1 MTSVSAEIGVR
12 LKNLEVLNKNLK
24 KNLIYPS
31 GSSICV
37 YGSRK
42 KKGNLG
48 IEMIYGR
55 RSNHLYKYQTKK
67 GKDNCT
73 TLFQHF
79 ESYEYFVAANPNIR
93 CESLDIES
101 LTVYLTITVI
111 EKNVVKRSAGGE
123 NSKKVRYG
131 AWSSWSKC
139 DNGRRSRY
147 RHVYGSPSGL
157 SSIDSSVYE
166 ESEECAPDAISTNAS
181 PLADGGGCPGAYDG
195 CSVPD
200 GRLLYKPFTPAC
212 NVHDICYRCESNWYS
227 RKPGDWN
234 MWEHLRYKRMFNKRG
249 TGGQYYC
256 DQIFLQKMKG
266 QCKSYWGLNHLF
278 DRKVCNATAYV
289 YWIGVRTFGG
299 FGSLLRGDNQ
309 PREGCRWGPNSQKL
323 NNAQGNGY
331 KPDLDGCPCLTE
343 NSCKYL

>member
-1 MTSVSAEIGVR
+1 MTSLSAEIGVH
-12 LKNLEVLNKNLK
+12 LKSLKVLNKYLK

-55 RSNHLYKYQTKK
+55 RSDHLYEYQTIK
-67 GKDNCT
+67 GTDNCT

-79 ESYEYFVAANPNIR
+79 ESYEYFVAANPNIQ

-101 LTVYLTITVI
+101 STIYLTNTII
-111 EKNVVKRSAGGE
+111 ENNVEESSVGGE

-147 RHVYGSPSGL
+147 RHVYGSL
-157 SSIDSSVYE
+157 SELSFVDSSVYE
-166 ESEECAPDAISTNAS
+166 ESEKCAPDVISTNAL
-181 PLADGGGCPGAYDG
+181 PLPNGGGCPGAYNG
-195 CSVPD
+195 CSVPP
-200 GRLLYKPFTPAC
+200 GRLLYRLFTPAC
-212 NVHDICYRCESNWYS
+212 NVHDICYQCDISWYI
-227 RKPGDWN
+227 RKPSDWN
-234 MWEHLRYKRMFNKRG
+234 TWENRYYKIMFNRKG
-249 TGGQYYC
+249 VGGQYYC
-256 DQIFLQKMKG
+256 DQIFLRQMKG
-266 QCKSYWGLNHLF
+266 QCRSYWHKWYHAY
-278 DRKVCNATAYV
+278 DRQVCYATAYR
-289 YWIGVRTFGG
+289 YYITVRIFGG
-299 FGSLLRGDNQ
+299 LPIIREQ
-309 PREGCRWGPNSQKL
+309 PWEGCQWGPKSKKL

-331 KPDLDGCPCLTE
+331 KPDLDGCPCLE
-343 NSCKYL
+343 GSCKYL